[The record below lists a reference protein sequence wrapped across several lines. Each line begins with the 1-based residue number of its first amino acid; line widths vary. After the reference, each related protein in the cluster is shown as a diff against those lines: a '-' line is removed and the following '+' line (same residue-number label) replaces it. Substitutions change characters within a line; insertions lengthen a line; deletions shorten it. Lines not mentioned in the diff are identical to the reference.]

1 MTRDVPIEWA
11 PNEKVVGRLAGEPSN
26 ASIGVLLAHGAGA
39 GQGHPIMGAVRDGL
53 AAEGLPTMTF
63 DYAYIAAGR
72 KAPDRTAKL
81 LAVHRAAA
89 DALADMT
96 AAVVLAGKSM
106 GGRVGSHL
114 VGDEGWPAAG
124 VVFLGYPLVPM
135 GKREPRD
142 TAHLTRIEVPQLF
155 VAGSRDRLGPLPLIE
170 PLVAALADA
179 ELMVVDDGDH
189 SLRVTK
195 AAARTDAEVLAGVVA
210 AIAAWIRRRIG

>member
-1 MTRDVPIEWA
+1 
-11 PNEKVVGRLAGEPSN
+11 
-26 ASIGVLLAHGAGA
+26 
-39 GQGHPIMGAVRDGL
+39 
-53 AAEGLPTMTF
+53 
-63 DYAYIAAGR
+63 
-72 KAPDRTAKL
+72 
-81 LAVHRAAA
+81 
-89 DALADMT
+89 
-96 AAVVLAGKSM
+96 
-106 GGRVGSHL
+106 
-114 VGDEGWPAAG
+114 
-124 VVFLGYPLVPM
+124 M
-135 GKREPRD
+135 GKGEPRD